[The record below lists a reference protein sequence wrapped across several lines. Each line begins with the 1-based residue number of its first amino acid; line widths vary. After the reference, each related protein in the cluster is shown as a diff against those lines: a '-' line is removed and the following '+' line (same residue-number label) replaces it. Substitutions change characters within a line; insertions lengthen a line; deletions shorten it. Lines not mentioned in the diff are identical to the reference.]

1 MATQA
6 KDLLDNKAL
15 RIDNENK
22 VQVSNCGPANVA
34 KEAHIIFG
42 PQNCGKTNTVCY
54 IAQTLR
60 ASYGT
65 RQVTAVLNETRQ
77 KEILHVAI
85 IDGDVD
91 KCMGFSSKGDDLATA
106 LNNTL
111 SLCLSCSRILVIA
124 VRDVARGANAGMVA
138 QVESLCQKFG
148 YGIQRHQLSQTPN
161 SVPANGVNQAVAS
174 SIISSIQKLVP

>member
-22 VQVSNCGPANVA
+22 VQVSNRGPANVA

-42 PQNCGKTNTVCY
+42 PKDCGKTNTVCY

-65 RQVTAVLNETRQ
+65 RQVTAVLNDTLL
-77 KEILHVAI
+77 KEILHVSI
-85 IDGDVD
+85 IDGD
-91 KCMGFSSKGDDLATA
+91 
-106 LNNTL
+106 
-111 SLCLSCSRILVIA
+111 VIA
-124 VRDVARGANAGMVA
+124 VRDVANGANAGMVA

-174 SIISSIQKLVP
+174 SIISSIQQLVP